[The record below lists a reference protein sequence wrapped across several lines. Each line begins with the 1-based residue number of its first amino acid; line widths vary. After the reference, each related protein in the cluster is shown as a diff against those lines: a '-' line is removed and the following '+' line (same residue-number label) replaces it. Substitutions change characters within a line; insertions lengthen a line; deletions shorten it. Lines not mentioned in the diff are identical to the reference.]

1 MRCRTVNVKLGAKHK
16 PLAYKLY
23 DSPIKPERIEEK
35 SFEAIDEE
43 ARNYSFS
50 KRQWVVVRRIIHT
63 TADFSL
69 MDNVKFSPHAIDA
82 AIDAL
87 GRGCAIYTDS
97 NMIRSGISTVRLKS
111 VFADYS
117 REKIFCHV
125 ADEDVAEEAKKAGLP
140 RSLFAVRKAKEILNG
155 GIAVFGNSPVALME
169 LSRMVME
176 GEVKPA
182 MVVAMPVGFIHVVE
196 SKEEFMSLDV
206 PYIAV
211 SGRRGGST
219 LAVSVINSLCN
230 MARDRA
236 L

>member
-1 MRCRTVNVKLGAKHK
+1 MNLKMEQK

-35 SFEAIDEE
+35 SFETIDEE
-43 ARNYSFS
+43 AGKHSFS
-50 KRQWVVVRRIIHT
+50 KNQWVVVRRIIHT

-69 MDNVKFSPHAIDA
+69 MDDVKFSPDAIDS

-87 GRGCAIYTDS
+87 RRGVAIYADS
-97 NMIRSGISTVRLKS
+97 NMIRSGISTARMKS

-125 ADEDVAEEAKKAGLP
+125 ADDDVAESAKKAGLP
-140 RSLFAVRKAKEILNG
+140 RSLFSVRKAAGEVLNG

-169 LSRMVME
+169 LSRMIME

-182 MVVAMPVGFIHVVE
+182 LVVAMPVGFIHVVE
-196 SKEEFMSLDV
+196 SKKELMSLNV

-211 SGRRGGST
+211 RGRRGGST

-230 MARDRA
+230 LARERA
-236 L
+236 S